1 MLISKRIESHMD
13 DIVIDIIDEFAG
25 FQAVRSRWDEVYIT
39 APNAQF
45 FLSWTWLSGAL
56 QWYDECHQSWL
67 ILAAR
72 PSCGL
77 SDYIAFFPLA
87 IGISEGSNGEL
98 CSAFSMAGV
107 AESDHIG
114 FISLPE
120 FETATSF
127 AFARFIQQEVWS
139 VFEVENIQVT
149 DGRMSRFLDQFRQDG
164 FRLIEKRDCISDLD
178 QVDNSILPFIELPND
193 WEQYLQTGVS
203 SNMRQKLRRLLRKID
218 NSNEFH
224 FTQVNAENLELH
236 LEILLGLWVSN
247 WEGRKGEAYCH
258 GIAEKIEVALRH
270 CFEHQCLYLPVLWQG
285 EQPLGAIANLLDLN
299 RKTVLF
305 FISSRDDRVTDLP
318 PGTVLHAH
326 AIQYA
331 IEHGFKVYDF
341 LMGNEAYKFSF
352 GATVRQMK
360 TVVIQSETSTLNSR
374 TIPEAV
380 HISTCYQCDNQLDKA
395 EQGYR
400 QILAVHPQH
409 PEALYQLAVVMQRK
423 GEIQS
428 AEALLADLL
437 QINPSDSKAWFSLG
451 NLHQAQGCL
460 SAAETAYQK
469 ALIPQLESATL
480 ASAIHHNLGYVLQ
493 QQDKWDAAI
502 ACYQQAYNLQP
513 NSIEAEV
520 SLANALYAQGKLSPE
535 KRAHYARVN
544 CDLGSKR
551 QQAGDLTVALEY
563 YRQSIQL
570 DPHQAKPYYHLGSTL
585 QAQGYLDE
593 AIAAYQKAHE
603 LQPDYL
609 QAEVSLA
616 NILYL
621 QGNLSSEQQ
630 AHYAVVNYD
639 LGNECQQADDL
650 VGAIAHYRQSLEMN
664 PQQADVQYSLGFA
677 LRQQGDCEGA
687 IAAYRK
693 AQEIQ
698 PDYLQAE
705 LGIAELHFMQD
716 QLPPDAREYYSTLH
730 WELGIIQQQSGNL
743 ERAIH
748 HYRHAIA
755 LQPKLTEV
763 RELLR
768 LVLQDQN
775 NIKIKVSC
783 SER

>member
-1 MLISKRIESHMD
+1 MEGIA
-13 DIVIDIIDEFAG
+13 IDIIDDFAG
-25 FQAVRSRWDEVYIT
+25 FQTVRSHWDEIYVT
-39 APNAQF
+39 DPNAQF
-45 FLSWTWLSGAL
+45 FLSWTWLSGVL
-56 QWYDECHQSWL
+56 QWYDKYHQSWL

-72 PSCGL
+72 PNGGS
-77 SDYIAFFPLA
+77 SDYVAFFPLA
-87 IGISEGSNGEL
+87 IEISERSNGGL
-98 CSAFSMAGV
+98 CSTLSMAGV
-107 AESDHIG
+107 AESEHIG

-120 FETATSF
+120 FETATCS

-139 VFEVENIQVT
+139 VFEVENIQIT
-149 DGRMSRFLDQFRQDG
+149 DGRMSRFLDQFRRNG
-164 FRLIEKRDCISDLD
+164 FKLVEKRDRISDLD

-193 WEQYLQTGVS
+193 WEQYLQTGIS

-236 LEILLGLWVSN
+236 LEILLGLWISN

-270 CFEHQCLYLPVLWQG
+270 CFEHQCLYLPVLWRG

-326 AIQYA
+326 AIQHA
-331 IEHGFKVYDF
+331 IEHGFKIYDF

-423 GEIQS
+423 GEVQN
-428 AEALLADLL
+428 AEALLTDLL

-480 ASAIHHNLGYVLQ
+480 ASAIYHNLGYVLQ

-520 SLANALYAQGKLSPE
+520 SLANALYAQGNLSLE
-535 KRAHYARVN
+535 KRVHYATMN

-551 QQAGDLTVALEY
+551 QRAGDLTVALEY
-563 YRQSIQL
+563 YWQSIKL
-570 DPHQAKPYYHLGSTL
+570 DPHQAESYYHLGTTL
-585 QAQGYLDE
+585 QAQGFLDE
-593 AIAAYQKAHE
+593 ALVAYQRAYD
-603 LQPDYL
+603 LRPNYV

-621 QGNLSSEQQ
+621 QRELSSEQQ

-639 LGNECQQADDL
+639 LGNERQQAEDL
-650 VGAIAHYRQSLEMN
+650 KGAIAYYRQSLEMN
-664 PQQADVQYSLGFA
+664 PEQADVQYSLGLA
-677 LRQQGDCEGA
+677 LQQQGDWDAA
-687 IAAYRK
+687 IACYQRT
-693 AQEIQ
+693 QQLQ
-698 PDYLQAE
+698 PDHLQAE
-705 LGIAELHFMQD
+705 LGIAELDFVQD
-716 QLPPDAREYYSTLH
+716 KLSPDAREHYATLH
-730 WELGIIQQQSGNL
+730 CELGNTYRQSDDL
-743 ERAIH
+743 ERSIK
-748 HYRHAIA
+748 HYRQAIA
-755 LQPKLTEV
+755 LQPNLVEV

-768 LVLQDQN
+768 LMLQEQN
-775 NIKIKVSC
+775 NAKVKINC
-783 SER
+783 SKR